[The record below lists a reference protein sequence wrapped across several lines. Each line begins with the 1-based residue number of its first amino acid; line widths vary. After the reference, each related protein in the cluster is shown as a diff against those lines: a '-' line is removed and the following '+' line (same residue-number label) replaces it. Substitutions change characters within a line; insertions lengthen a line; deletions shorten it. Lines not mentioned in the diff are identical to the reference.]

1 MEAELVLDG
10 AGPEDIAV
18 LRRMVDSDA
27 DLHGLQLVPATRQ
40 RDGEMGGPALDVLQA
55 AFGPDGTG
63 VAFAGVLIAWLRSR
77 HKHIRV
83 KIQTEN
89 GVVEVEA
96 EGIDDP
102 VASAE
107 RVARIIGS

>member
-1 MEAELVLDG
+1 VEAELRLDG
-10 AGPEDIAV
+10 ASPDDVAA

-27 DLHGLQLVPATRQ
+27 NLRGLQLVTLGRQ
-40 RDGEMGGPALDVLQA
+40 RPDEMGPTLDIFQA
-55 AFGPDGTG
+55 VFGPGGTG

-77 HKHIRV
+77 RKRIRI

-89 GVVEVEA
+89 GVVEVDA

-102 VASAE
+102 ATSVE
-107 RVARIIGS
+107 RVARVIGS